1 MYQSTL
7 AHKLFCLYSVK
18 SKPALEILISKL
30 MFKMD
35 FSVSVYAVNSRKS
48 DAVKGV
54 VFAHGV
60 YCHVA
65 ENKPVAYG
73 KGLVKGI
80 VADDI
85 SGQTGSGSE
94 TIGVRLFACLSAAYD
109 VGAIWHFQ
117 HIGHMAGSR
126 CVDYGMAHSA
136 AFKHFKHFRYKPA
149 CIKSRCLTRFNIYLN
164 IVFILNAADD
174 LAKLVTS

>member
-7 AHKLFCLYSVK
+7 AHKLFCLYSAK

-85 SGQTGSGSE
+85 
-94 TIGVRLFACLSAAYD
+94 
-109 VGAIWHFQ
+109 
-117 HIGHMAGSR
+117 
-126 CVDYGMAHSA
+126 
-136 AFKHFKHFRYKPA
+136 
-149 CIKSRCLTRFNIYLN
+149 
-164 IVFILNAADD
+164 
-174 LAKLVTS
+174 

>member
-54 VFAHGV
+54 VFAGSVNGHIAEHQQISHVGNGV
-60 YCHVA
+60 HAVI
-65 ENKPVAYG
+65 P
-73 KGLVKGI
+73 
-80 VADDI
+80 DDI
-85 SGQTGSGSE
+85 PGQAGRPGKAYRAGLFTGFLCAQQ
-94 TIGVRLFACLSAAYD
+94 RRA
-109 VGAIWHFQ
+109 VGHLNDIR
-117 HIGHMAGSR
+117 HMAGGAGIQNR
-126 CVDYGMAHSA
+126 NCGIAVLHYIQYAG
-136 AFKHFKHFRYKPA
+136 
-149 CIKSRCLTRFNIYLN
+149 
-164 IVFILNAADD
+164 
-174 LAKLVTS
+174 

>member
-1 MYQSTL
+1 
-7 AHKLFCLYSVK
+7 
-18 SKPALEILISKL
+18 

-109 VGAIWHFQ
+109 VGAIWQ
-117 HIGHMAGSR
+117 
-126 CVDYGMAHSA
+126 
-136 AFKHFKHFRYKPA
+136 
-149 CIKSRCLTRFNIYLN
+149 
-164 IVFILNAADD
+164 AADASIMAW
-174 LAKLVTS
+174 LTPPLSNTSSTSDISQPALRAAASPGSIYT